1 MLHEDEAIERINT
14 RPVVLIESQATLR
27 HAAQMLANESIGV
40 AIVRGYFPPALISER
55 DIIGALAEGARPDID
70 RVDSVM
76 NLDVACASPHDSI
89 GTVGLMMLNNEIRH
103 IPIVQD
109 GAVVR
114 VVSEREVLRAL
125 LDEED
130 PDTE

>member
-1 MLHEDEAIERINT
+1 MIHEDEDIERINT
-14 RPVVLIESQATLR
+14 RPVVLLDSQATLR
-27 HAAQMLANESIGV
+27 QATQLLTNESIGV
-40 AIVRGYFPPALISER
+40 AIVRGYDPPALVSER
-55 DIIGALAEGARPDID
+55 DIIGALAAGARPDID

-89 GTVGLMMLNNEIRH
+89 RMVGHMMLDNEIRH

-109 GAVVR
+109 GAVIR

-125 LDEED
+125 LDGEK

>member
-1 MLHEDEAIERINT
+1 MIHEDEDIERINT
-14 RPVVLIESQATLR
+14 RPVVLLDSQATLR
-27 HAAQMLANESIGV
+27 QATQLLTNESIGV
-40 AIVRGYFPPALISER
+40 AIVRGYDPPALVSER

-89 GTVGLMMLNNEIRH
+89 RMVGHMMLDNEIRH

-109 GAVVR
+109 GAVIR

-125 LDEED
+125 LDGEK